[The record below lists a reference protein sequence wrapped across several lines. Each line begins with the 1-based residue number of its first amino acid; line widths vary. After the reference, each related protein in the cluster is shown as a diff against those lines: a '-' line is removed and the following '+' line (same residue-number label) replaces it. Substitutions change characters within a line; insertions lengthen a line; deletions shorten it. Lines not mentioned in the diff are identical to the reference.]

1 LGACSKWC
9 GTTVGTEKLNQGEEK
24 MRRVEWK
31 VLGTLAVMA
40 VSGALFAGCETSETV
55 TVEAGPGGAAVI
67 VDECDATSTCPGTA
81 KAKCA
86 MQPSAKTTATTAA
99 TAADKTKG
107 ATTQVSRKHQ
117 CPLTQFEAE
126 SSKLASTLAHAFKN
140 GDAKAF
146 VAALPENLRKNFDEK
161 KFLEAHK
168 LLTDAMGEVVSADFV
183 TDLKHP
189 LLSIR
194 LWKIGF
200 KKISKDAG
208 EITQQVLF
216 QVSIGEVDKKAQVV
230 SFGFIW

>member
-1 LGACSKWC
+1 MKKNML
-9 GTTVGTEKLNQGEEK
+9 KLFGSLTA
-24 MRRVEWK
+24 
-31 VLGTLAVMA
+31 VLAAG
-40 VSGALFAGCETSETV
+40 SLFAGCETSETV

-67 VDECDATSTCPGTA
+67 VDECDSTSTCPGTQ

-86 MQPSAKTTATTAA
+86 MNPANAQKAGHK
-99 TAADKTKG
+99 AADAKNPAPQTKV
-107 ATTQVSRKHQ
+107 ARKHQ
-117 CPLTQFEAE
+117 CPLAQFEAE
-126 SSKLASTLAHAFKN
+126 SSKLAATLAHAFKN

-161 KFLEAHK
+161 KFMEAHK
-168 LLTDAMGEVVSADFV
+168 MLTDAMGEVVSADFV

-189 LLSIR
+189 MLSIR

-230 SFGFIW
+230 SFGFI

>member
-1 LGACSKWC
+1 
-9 GTTVGTEKLNQGEEK
+9 
-24 MRRVEWK
+24 MRKVEWK
-31 VLGTLAVMA
+31 VLGTLAMMA

-67 VDECDATSTCPGTA
+67 VDECDSTSTCPGAA

-86 MQPSAKTTATTAA
+86 MQPAAKDKAA
-99 TAADKTKG
+99 AADKTKG
-107 ATTQVSRKHQ
+107 ATTQISRKHH
-117 CPLTQFEAE
+117 CPLTQFENE

-189 LLSIR
+189 MLSIR

-230 SFGFIW
+230 SFGFI

>member
-1 LGACSKWC
+1 MEQKMLKIFGSLAAVLTA
-9 GTTVGTEKLNQGEEK
+9 GT
-24 MRRVEWK
+24 M
-31 VLGTLAVMA
+31 
-40 VSGALFAGCETSETV
+40 FAGCETTDTV
-55 TVEAGPGGAAVI
+55 TVAAGPGGSAI
-67 VDECDATSTCPGTA
+67 IIEECDETTACPKDV

-86 MQPSAKTTATTAA
+86 MQPKNCVDKDTKKTAVKPEDAV
-99 TAADKTKG
+99 K
-107 ATTQVSRKHQ
+107 VSRKHTW
-117 CPLTQFEAE
+117 PLAEFEAE
-126 SSKLASTLAHAFKN
+126 ASKLASTMAHAFKN

-146 VAALPENLRKNFDEK
+146 MAALPENLRKNFDEK

-194 LWKIGF
+194 VWKIGF

-216 QVSIGEVDKKAQVV
+216 QVAIGEVDKKAQVV
-230 SFGFIW
+230 SFGFL